1 MILIDIVIGTLNL
14 MPDWQDEGIILSNKP
29 YAELHS
35 VTTILTKSH
44 GRHAGLVNAGQSSK
58 LRSMLQP
65 GSLVY
70 AQWRAR
76 LDEHLGTFKL
86 EPSKN
91 YFALM
96 MDAPLRLSALSSMC
110 SLLESSLP
118 EREPQPTLWQATIA
132 LLQILSLSEMDNEW
146 LNIFLKWELGLLQEL
161 GFALKLATCGVTG
174 STQELAYV
182 SPKSGRA
189 ISKPAAGIYVDEQYR
204 EEELLNTEQELA
216 AQNFKY
222 ISQDYWIGHSF
233 PLFEGNSEKGKKEL
247 FLEIKNLLK
256 NEGLTLVN
264 Y

>member
-1 MILIDIVIGTLNL
+1 
-14 MPDWQDEGIILSNKP
+14 MPDWQDEGIILSNRP

-35 VTTILTKSH
+35 ITTILTKSH

-118 EREPQPTLWQATIA
+118 EREPQPILWQATKA
-132 LLQILSLSEMDNEW
+132 LLQILSFSEKENDW
-146 LNIFLKWELGLLQEL
+146 LQFFIKWELGLLQEL
-161 GFALKLATCGVTG
+161 GYALKLETCGVTG
-174 STQELAYV
+174 SRDQLAYV
-182 SPKSGRA
+182 SPKSGSA
-189 ISKPAAGIYVDEQYR
+189 ISKSAAGIYADR
-204 EEELLNTEQELA
+204 LLVLPMCLGGHLKIDNELA
-216 AQNFKY
+216 AGIK
-222 ISQDYWIGHSF
+222 ITGHF
-233 PLFEGNSEKGKKEL
+233 LQKHIFNPIDKKL
-247 FLEIKNLLK
+247 PASRRRLANMLDLSDW
-256 NEGLTLVN
+256 
-264 Y
+264 